1 MPEEKMQPEYARP
14 AAGEHVTAAMDLLQL
29 SSTGLQAM
37 LGNRTSD
44 SLIRLWRTNRRAPP
58 QWAMDVLAAE
68 IEQRIRPQADLA
80 RALRLSAGPGRGSNV
95 LALAAWRQ
103 RRAAQKEKARE

>member
-1 MPEEKMQPEYARP
+1 MQPNYGRP
-14 AAGEHVTAAMDLLQL
+14 VAGEHVTAAMNLLNL
-29 SSTGLQAM
+29 SSVQVRQL

-68 IEQRIRPQADLA
+68 IEQRIRVQAELA
-80 RALRLSAGPGRGSNV
+80 RALRSSAGPGRGSNV
-95 LALAAWRQ
+95 HALATWRQ
-103 RRAAQKEKARE
+103 RRAAQKEKAGN